1 MAEVQWLTLTEIH
14 RGVEVTVKAPR
25 SAAEAALGSTLLR
38 ALETHLG
45 MPRDLKAS
53 TDLLAALLREVV
65 VSAGWRPPARVISD
79 PAELD
84 ALPIE
89 SVVIDAD
96 GDAWQRYFT
105 YWWLAGADTKR
116 DSQGLVELC
125 KRLTVVHIPPT
136 RKESTDGQ

>member
-1 MAEVQWLTLTEIH
+1 MADNDFRAQLN
-14 RGVEVTVKAPR
+14 
-25 SAAEAALGSTLLR
+25 ALLSEHINYR
-38 ALETHLG
+38 DHEHETAV
-45 MPRDLKAS
+45 DA
-53 TDLLAALLREVV
+53 LLAAGV
-65 VSAGWRPPARVISD
+65 RPPVRVISD

-136 RKESTDGQ
+136 SKEATDGQ